1 MAARSDIAGSTPM
14 TIERLKNDYLTW
26 GLVGVSFVLVIVIY
40 AHTMGVWWR
49 SWWVPES
56 RYSHGILVPFISA
69 FAVYAERERISKVQ
83 IRPNFFLGVI
93 ALLLVMSAGM
103 AYRAARVPSMESISL
118 PLFILCAIV
127 LLLGTRM
134 AYVLLFPCL
143 FLLFM
148 VPWPG
153 FLLARTENTVQLWST
168 IAATKILQLLQFD
181 ASHEGITILMP
192 SIAVKVATACSG
204 FRTLIS
210 LFAFSTFFAYM
221 KDGPWWGRICLV
233 VSALPLGLVANS
245 IRITMV
251 ALVGEFWGEDVMHV
265 FHDYSGYIMLVFAFV
280 ALELISRMLK
290 CRKFRLA
297 L

>member
-1 MAARSDIAGSTPM
+1 MEQTNLSTTRSPITIAALR
-14 TIERLKNDYLTW
+14 KDYVTW
-26 GLVGVSFVLVIVIY
+26 CLVGVSLALVALIY
-40 AHTMGVWWR
+40 ARTIG
-49 SWWVPES
+49 SWWGAWMAPDS

-69 FAVYAERERISKVQ
+69 FAVYAERERISKVE
-83 IRPNFFLGVI
+83 IRPNLVLGIGV
-93 ALLLVMSAGM
+93 LLLVMLSGLAC
-103 AYRAARVPSMESISL
+103 RAARIPSMESVVI
-118 PLFILCAIV
+118 PLFIFSMVI
-127 LLLGTRM
+127 LLLGVRM
-134 AYVLLFPCL
+134 AYALMFPCL

-153 FLLARTENTVQLWST
+153 SLLSKTESTTQLWST
-168 IAATKILQLLQFD
+168 AAATRILQLFFRD

-192 SIAVKVATACSG
+192 SVAVKVATACSG

-221 KDGPWWGRICLV
+221 KDGPWVGRIALV
-233 VSALPLGLVANS
+233 FSALPLGLVANS

-251 ALVGEFWGEDVMHV
+251 ALVGEFWGEDTMHV

-280 ALELISRMLK
+280 ALELISRILK

>member
-1 MAARSDIAGSTPM
+1 MEAITENNDRRPI
-14 TIERLKNDYLTW
+14 TIEALRKDYLTW
-26 GLVGVSFVLVIVIY
+26 VLAGLSLVLVVVIY
-40 AHTMGVWWR
+40 ARTMGNWWAA
-49 SWWVPES
+49 WWAPDS
-56 RYSHGILVPFISA
+56 RYSHGILVPIISA
-69 FAVYAERERISKVQ
+69 FAVYAERDRISKVE
-83 IRPNFFLGVI
+83 IRPNLILGCV

-103 AYRAARVPSMESISL
+103 AYRAARIPSMESVAF
-118 PLFILCAIV
+118 PLFIFSAII

-134 AYVLLFPCL
+134 AAVLAFPCL

-153 FLLARTENTVQLWST
+153 FLLSKTESATQLWST
-168 IAATKILQLLQFD
+168 AAATKILQVFFRD
-181 ASHEGITILMP
+181 ASHEGITIMMP
-192 SIAVKVATACSG
+192 SVAVKVATACSG

-221 KDGPWWGRICLV
+221 KDGPKLGRIALV
-233 VSALPLGLVANS
+233 LSALPLGLVANS

-251 ALVGEFWGEDVMHV
+251 ALVGEYWGEDTMHV
-265 FHDYSGYIMLVFAFV
+265 FHDYSGYIMLVVAFV